1 MPTPNSGKLNKLI
14 SQLNRRT
21 IQLGVYKNVVTP
33 SDGSL
38 TAYSLTEMPTGGGRG
53 YASLQLSRAINL
65 SALAASQWYLYVPNA
80 SNKAQ
85 AQYSNLP
92 LQFTMTS
99 VEVGDANTPQGSFG
113 YCWFL
118 PFQTGAHEIKIG
130 DIIKGAGGAIATVT
144 DVLLLFGTWAGG
156 NAAGYLYLETKTGTF
171 VNGENLT
178 RVGAV
183 ATVTIVAAGT
193 GYAAGDI
200 IQVTQAG
207 GSGVKIVV
215 LDVDSYGGVTDVEVI
230 EGGMGYVTASAQ
242 PTTHLTGS
250 GADNLTLTI
259 ASLAAT
265 VYAVS
270 NSGTVN
276 GGDAQKDLMY
286 LSAIATPVQITTVGQ
301 SISITP
307 ILTEDTD
314 ATVG

>member
-33 SDGSL
+33 TDGSL

-53 YASLQLSRAINL
+53 YAPLELKRAINL
-65 SALAASQWYLYVPNA
+65 SALAADQWYIALN
-80 SNKAQ
+80 SSGKGQ

-99 VEVGDANTPQGSFG
+99 VDVADGNTPQGSFG

-118 PFQTGAHEIKIG
+118 PFQTGAVEIKVG
-130 DIIKGAGGAIATVT
+130 DIIKGATSGASAVVT
-144 DVLLLFGTWAGG
+144 DVLLLSGTWAGG

-171 VNGENLT
+171 QNGENLT
-178 RVGAV
+178 RSGAV
-183 ATVTIVAAGT
+183 ATATISNSGVN
-193 GYAAGDI
+193 YVVGDI
-200 IQVTQAG
+200 VSLVQGAGAG
-207 GSGVKIVV
+207 GKGIV
-215 LDVDSYGGVTDVEVI
+215 LDVDSYGGVTDLEIVD
-230 EGGMGYVTASAQ
+230 GGQGYTVAAATTAGG
-242 PTTHLTGS
+242 TGA
-250 GADNLTLTI
+250 GLALTI
-259 ASLAAT
+259 ATLATT

-314 ATVG
+314 PTVG

>member
-130 DIIKGAGGAIATVT
+130 DLIKGAGGAIATVT
-144 DVLLLFGTWAGG
+144 DVLLLSGSWAGG
-156 NAAGYLYLETKTGTF
+156 DAAGYLYLETKTGTF

-207 GSGVKIVV
+207 GSG
-215 LDVDSYGGVTDVEVI
+215 
-230 EGGMGYVTASAQ
+230 
-242 PTTHLTGS
+242 
-250 GADNLTLTI
+250 ADNLTLTI
-259 ASLAAT
+259 ASLADT

>member
-33 SDGSL
+33 TDGSL

-53 YASLQLSRAINL
+53 YAPLELKRAINL
-65 SALAASQWYLYVPNA
+65 SGLVANQWYIYVPNA

-113 YCWFL
+113 FCWFL
-118 PFQTGAHEIKIG
+118 PFQTGTVEIKIG
-130 DIIKGAGGAIATVT
+130 DIIKGAGGAKATVT
-144 DVLLLFGTWAGG
+144 DVLLLSGAWDDGD
-156 NAAGYLYLETKTGTF
+156 AAGYLYLETKTGTF

-183 ATVTIVAAGT
+183 ATVTISAGGVDYAVGDIVEAVQANGSQAKLVVTGVDMYGAVTDLVVVDGGQGYVVAA
-193 GYAAGDI
+193 A
-200 IQVTQAG
+200 
-207 GSGVKIVV
+207 
-215 LDVDSYGGVTDVEVI
+215 
-230 EGGMGYVTASAQ
+230 
-242 PTTHLTGS
+242 TTTKLTGS
-250 GADNLTLTI
+250 GDNNLAIGIATLAT
-259 ASLAAT
+259 T

-276 GGDAQKDLMY
+276 AGDAQKDLMY

-301 SISITP
+301 SITITP

-314 ATVG
+314 PTVG